1 MTHLARDMRHMVT
14 RNSFRA
20 PMMRHAGAPMP
31 LFLHVNAPG
40 LLTKA
45 QQALGTSQQG
55 LGKLLG
61 VSRRTMVR
69 WQGGRGGPSYD
80 TWLVLVRHVYRAS
93 RPAAAEIAQELGA
106 TLVSLGLEAPPAPV
120 DPSAPPAGA
129 PLRAAPAVGD
139 LVDSIVCAAAEAI
152 AASPQ
157 AVRPALLAAFER
169 AASVGLAV
177 DDVRAALTPIAK
189 KPAG

>member
-1 MTHLARDMRHMVT
+1 
-14 RNSFRA
+14 
-20 PMMRHAGAPMP
+20 MP

-120 DPSAPPAGA
+120 AATAPVAQP
-129 PLRAAPAVGD
+129 PRRPAPAIGD
-139 LVDSIVCAAAEAI
+139 LVDSIVCAAAEAV
-152 AASPQ
+152 ATTPQ
-157 AVRPALLAAFER
+157 AMRPALLAAFER
-169 AASVGLAV
+169 AASLGLEI
-177 DDVRAALTPIAK
+177 DDVHAALR
-189 KPAG
+189 PASSKNSG